1 MNTLQQVADM
11 AEKIKTIE
19 QKFIIFQTLAVGM
32 PKLVQEVTTTRGD
45 IATLTKAIQNVHDAV
60 KKRTGDLSQ
69 MDNMIVTRL
78 MGLEQSYA
86 SLSKMFSAVVS
97 ELSDNERLD
106 QKSVLERCRKGDEA
120 LEKQRVE
127 EMLKLKV
134 IEPTDKVEV
143 GPKGSLIVLSQKFT
157 NTNGIVDIVAEYRA
171 LEMAN
176 PQIDEKTKADYNGK
190 VSGETVELNL
200 PDGVLRTT
208 IQQIYKYVEV
218 YSKGEDATPAEQA
231 AEQPSAQPDPQS

>member
-11 AEKIKTIE
+11 AEKIRTIE

-97 ELSDNERLD
+97 ELSDNNRLD

-157 NTNGIVDIVAEYRA
+157 NLKGEVDIVAEFRA
-171 LEMAN
+171 LEMNN
-176 PQIDEKTKADYNGK
+176 PQIDEKTKADYQGR
-190 VSGETVELNL
+190 VSGEDVELNL

-218 YSKGEDATPAEQA
+218 YSKGEDEKSAEQA
-231 AEQPSAQPDPQS
+231 PEQPSQPVPQS